1 RNPVDDEATPG
12 EAVHPEDIT
21 RVRAAFAKQIEQEQ
35 IEEYRIVRPDKSIR
49 WIRER
54 AFPVR
59 NHKGEVYRIC
69 GVSEDF
75 TERKLADEALKKER
89 NFVSTVL
96 DTAGALV
103 VVLDPQGRIVRFN
116 RACEQ
121 TTGYSFDEVKGKHIW
136 DRFIIPAEVIRVRA
150 IFAKLLAGDFP
161 YYGENYWVTKT
172 GEHRLIAW
180 ANTTLLDNKGN
191 IEFIIGTGI
200 DITDR
205 KQAEEKLANR
215 LRYEEGLA
223 ACSRTLLEG
232 RDDHDALQEAIKHL
246 LKAVDVDRVYIFENF
261 AYENDGLCI
270 RQTHEVC
277 APGVKPEIENPLLQH
292 LPYKEGLT
300 RWRNK
305 LSTGEPLQGLVE
317 TFPQEEKEV
326 LEPQGIL
333 SILALPINVGA
344 KWFGFIGFDDVKNKR
359 NWNDEDIRLL
369 QTAAEMIGGYIEHQQ
384 AEEALQESEE
394 RFRNLVENA
403 NDIIYSLTPEGKFT
417 YVPPNWKDILGH
429 EVSEVLGK
437 SFEPFVHPED
447 LAACQKF
454 LHKVFESGEKQ
465 SGIEYRVKHKNG
477 SWRWHTSSASPFK
490 DENGRVLYYIG
501 IAHDITERKK
511 FIDDLAEANRHLRE
525 TQGQLVQSEKMAS
538 LGMLVAGIAHEI
550 NTPIGA
556 VHSMHDTLKRA
567 VKKLK
572 QTLETQFPKEY
583 KENHG
588 LSTPIKIIDDANKVI
603 ENGSERVINIV
614 RRLRSFAR
622 LDEAELKTVDIHEG
636 LEDTLTLIHHEIK
649 HNITVT
655 KNFAELPAIACFP
668 GRLNQVYL
676 NLLINAK
683 QAIRDKGEIAITT
696 FQKEGNVHIEIQD
709 NGVGISRDKLSR
721 IFDPG
726 FTTKGVGVGTGLGL
740 SICYQIIKDHKGEIR
755 VKSEVGKGSTFTIVF
770 PMNLDELL
778 ENI

>member
-1 RNPVDDEATPG
+1 
-12 EAVHPEDIT
+12 
-21 RVRAAFAKQIEQEQ
+21 
-35 IEEYRIVRPDKSIR
+35 
-49 WIRER
+49 
-54 AFPVR
+54 
-59 NHKGEVYRIC
+59 
-69 GVSEDF
+69 
-75 TERKLADEALKKER
+75 
-89 NFVSTVL
+89 
-96 DTAGALV
+96 
-103 VVLDPQGRIVRFN
+103 
-116 RACEQ
+116 
-121 TTGYSFDEVKGKHIW
+121 
-136 DRFIIPAEVIRVRA
+136 
-150 IFAKLLAGDFP
+150 
-161 YYGENYWVTKT
+161 
-172 GEHRLIAW
+172 
-180 ANTTLLDNKGN
+180 
-191 IEFIIGTGI
+191 
-200 DITDR
+200 
-205 KQAEEKLANR
+205 
-215 LRYEEGLA
+215 
-223 ACSRTLLEG
+223 
-232 RDDHDALQEAIKHL
+232 
-246 LKAVDVDRVYIFENF
+246 
-261 AYENDGLCI
+261 
-270 RQTHEVC
+270 
-277 APGVKPEIENPLLQH
+277 
-292 LPYKEGLT
+292 
-300 RWRNK
+300 
-305 LSTGEPLQGLVE
+305 
-317 TFPQEEKEV
+317 
-326 LEPQGIL
+326 
-333 SILALPINVGA
+333 
-344 KWFGFIGFDDVKNKR
+344 
-359 NWNDEDIRLL
+359 
-369 QTAAEMIGGYIEHQQ
+369 
-384 AEEALQESEE
+384 
-394 RFRNLVENA
+394 
-403 NDIIYSLTPEGKFT
+403 
-417 YVPPNWKDILGH
+417 
-429 EVSEVLGK
+429 
-437 SFEPFVHPED
+437 
-447 LAACQKF
+447 
-454 LHKVFESGEKQ
+454 
-465 SGIEYRVKHKNG
+465 
-477 SWRWHTSSASPFK
+477 
-490 DENGRVLYYIG
+490 
-501 IAHDITERKK
+501 
-511 FIDDLAEANRHLRE
+511 DDLANANRHLRE

-583 KENHG
+583 QENHG